1 VPNIADDNRFN
12 RRKPGKARPETLAL
26 ADEWGRAA
34 RTEIDTV
41 KRGIAVAAHAIIL
54 ARARRERI
62 GG

>member
-1 VPNIADDNRFN
+1 MTDVDSNFN
-12 RRKPGKARPETLAL
+12 RRKPGRARPETLAL

-34 RTEIDTV
+34 RTEEDGV
-41 KRGIAVAAHAIIL
+41 KRAIAVAAHAIIL